1 MSLIPSVPFTNSH
14 ELAQALMKF
23 VIIRVIRV

>member
-1 MSLIPSVPFTNSH
+1 LSVQKWSEILRF
-14 ELAQALMKF
+14 AQNDIFGKF